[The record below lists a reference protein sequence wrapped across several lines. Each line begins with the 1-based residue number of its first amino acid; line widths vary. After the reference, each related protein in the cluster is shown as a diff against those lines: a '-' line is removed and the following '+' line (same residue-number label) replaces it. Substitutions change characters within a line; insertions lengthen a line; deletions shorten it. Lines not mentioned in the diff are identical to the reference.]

1 MRYSMIIEFQSSKS
15 IQKKFSLSPV
25 DVLFFFLSAPILTGW
40 KKKINLSKPIFL
52 RSIDSASFK
61 MDIEVF
67 QKSHLFEVFE
77 KLQNVNLFIG
87 RVIFRQIYFLYS
99 KETCVNLYYSLY
111 YYYIIQHRCHHN
123 FVGLFKWS

>member
-25 DVLFFFLSAPILTGW
+25 DVLFFFLSSDFNWL

-52 RSIDSASFK
+52 RSIDLASLK

-99 KETCVNLYYSLY
+99 KETCINLYYSLY
-111 YYYIIQHRCHHN
+111 YYYIIYHRCHHN
-123 FVGLFKWS
+123 FVGLFK

>member
-1 MRYSMIIEFQSSKS
+1 
-15 IQKKFSLSPV
+15 
-25 DVLFFFLSAPILTGW
+25 
-40 KKKINLSKPIFL
+40 
-52 RSIDSASFK
+52 

-111 YYYIIQHRCHHN
+111 YYYITTTAATIILWVSLSEARSLGPEVQGGPTFN
-123 FVGLFKWS
+123 SEESTNIL

>member
-25 DVLFFFLSAPILTGW
+25 DVLFFFLSSDFNWL

-52 RSIDSASFK
+52 RSIDLASLK

-99 KETCVNLYYSLY
+99 KETCINLYYSLY
-111 YYYIIQHRCHHN
+111 YYYITATAATIIC
-123 FVGLFKWS
+123 GSL

>member
-25 DVLFFFLSAPILTGW
+25 DVLFFFLSSNFNWL

-99 KETCVNLYYSLY
+99 KETCINLYYSLY
-111 YYYIIQHRCHHN
+111 YYYIIHHRCHHN
-123 FVGLFKWS
+123 FVGLFK